1 MDGQKGCLHTLMTS
15 LITSPTFIVKCSGYT
30 LVKDCLTTASV

>member
-15 LITSPTFIVKCSGYT
+15 LITSPTFIVNCRGCS
-30 LVKDCLTTASV
+30 LVKERLTTASV

>member
-15 LITSPTFIVKCSGYT
+15 LITSPTFIVKSRGYT
-30 LVKDCLTTASV
+30 LVRERLTTASV